1 MSFWCVT
8 ARLVRDNNTET
19 VQANERTDPQ
29 HLIQVAINLL
39 KATGVDWQQVRNVQ
53 DLKTLLNR
61 MALRKALRYV
71 G

>member
-1 MSFWCVT
+1 M
-8 ARLVRDNNTET
+8 RDNNTET

-53 DLKTLLNR
+53 DLKTLLN
-61 MALRKALRYV
+61 LLDD
-71 G
+71 